1 VQSLSRALS
10 LLNRIAGSPNGGVTL
25 TKLARQ
31 VGLPVSTAHR
41 LLITLEQERYVRFN
55 NDDRHWSIGVQAFIA
70 GSGFIKTRSL
80 VALARS
86 HIRQLMENCGET
98 VNLAVEEDGKAVFL
112 AQAESRQSMEARSG
126 PGTTAPMHC
135 SAAGKAIFSA
145 MSDTALAHV
154 LCEHGM
160 PRLTGKTITSLPAL
174 RNELA
179 TIRKRGY
186 AVDDEEHVVGVRCI
200 ASPVFDETVE
210 VVAAVSVTGAMSRI
224 ERERV
229 PQLGQMVVRAAG
241 IISVELGVNR

>member
-1 VQSLSRALS
+1 
-10 LLNRIAGSPNGGVTL
+10 
-25 TKLARQ
+25 
-31 VGLPVSTAHR
+31 
-41 LLITLEQERYVRFN
+41 
-55 NDDRHWSIGVQAFIA
+55 
-70 GSGFIKTRSL
+70 
-80 VALARS
+80 
-86 HIRQLMENCGET
+86 
-98 VNLAVEEDGKAVFL
+98 
-112 AQAESRQSMEARSG
+112 
-126 PGTTAPMHC
+126 
-135 SAAGKAIFSA
+135 

-200 ASPVFDETVE
+200 ASPVFDETGE